1 MELKAKRSKGKYKN
15 TDKWLDAVYRN
26 NKKLIDQRLSTVSV
40 GKLSKRRIFKDIVH
54 EYMENGASP
63 TKALHKAANSTIF
76 LPERNRLVDNA
87 LKGLRSSPDA
97 FKQFRE
103 LTKEKGRYTKIDP
116 TKFIWQDGAYIYDNV
131 RISFSNSP
139 LEIFVGRI
147 DS

>member
-26 NKKLIDQRLSTVSV
+26 NKELIDQRLSTVSV
-40 GKLSKRRIFKDIVH
+40 GKLSKRKIFKDIVH

-76 LPERNRLVDNA
+76 LPKRDRLVDNA

-116 TKFIWQDGAYIYDNV
+116 TKFIWQDGTYIYDNV
-131 RISFSNSP
+131 RISFTNSP

-147 DS
+147 